1 VAGIAAYFNRCCVH
15 NGFCQRIIPVTIATR
30 ARALRENLDAKCT
43 VRLPQQT
50 RQLFAQL
57 VVVEGHDCFA
67 SVCRRY
73 IALGLRADGVDP
85 AALGLLDPV

>member
-1 VAGIAAYFNRCCVH
+1 MKIS
-15 NGFCQRIIPVTIATR
+15 TR
-30 ARALRENLDAKCT
+30 TRSLRENLDAKCT

-57 VVVEGHDCFA
+57 VVIEGHDCLA
-67 SVCRRY
+67 TVCRKY

-85 AALGLLDPV
+85 AELGLVDPI

>member
-1 VAGIAAYFNRCCVH
+1 M
-15 NGFCQRIIPVTIATR
+15 TR
-30 ARALRENLDAKCT
+30 SIRENLDAKCT

-57 VVVEGHDCFA
+57 VVVEGHDCLA
-67 SVCRRY
+67 TVCRRY

-85 AALGLLDPV
+85 AALGLVDPV